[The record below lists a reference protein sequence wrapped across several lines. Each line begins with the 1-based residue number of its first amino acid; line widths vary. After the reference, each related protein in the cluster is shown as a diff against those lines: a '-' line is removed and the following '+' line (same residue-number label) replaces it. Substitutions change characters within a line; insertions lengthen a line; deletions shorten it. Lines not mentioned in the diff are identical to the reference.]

1 MSRIDAVLGELA
13 ALHPKLIDLGLARTF
28 DVLEMLGNPH
38 EALPPVI
45 HIAGTNG
52 KGSTAALMRAMANAA
67 GLRCHVYTSPHLCRF
82 HERIRLADELITDE
96 ALIALLD
103 EVKTRNQGKPIT
115 FFEVTTAA
123 AFLAFSRVPADLLI
137 LETGLGGLLDSTN
150 VLTKPAAS
158 VITPIAQDHEHFLGN
173 DITEIG
179 RQKAGIFKTGTPAII
194 ASQSDEARAGIADIA
209 AQKSIT
215 CHWMG
220 EDFTYHAHES
230 HLTITIAGT
239 SYDAPLPSLSGDHQ
253 LGNAALAAA
262 ALHYSG
268 VVAIDK
274 AVGGTDKAVWPG
286 RVQCLTQGALVK
298 RTNGTPIWLDGA
310 HNAHGAQ
317 ALVKAM
323 AQKSESNQ
331 KWAVIIG
338 ALDTRPIGDFLAQ
351 LAPMAATIIAITIP
365 EQDAALSADEI
376 KQAAD
381 GLEDE
386 WGLECKTAPDI
397 HQALSL
403 IQDEPQILI
412 CGSLYLAGHVLTEN
426 GTLPS

>member
-1 MSRIDAVLGELA
+1 MSHIDAVLGELA
-13 ALHPKLIDLGLARTF
+13 ALHPKLIDLGLDRTF
-28 DVLEMLGNPH
+28 DILEMLGNPH
-38 EALPPVI
+38 EDLPPVI

-52 KGSTAALMRAMANAA
+52 KGSTAALMRAMANEA

-82 HERIRLADELITDE
+82 HERIRLANELISDE

-123 AFLAFSRVPADLLI
+123 AFLAFSRVPADLVI

-150 VLTKPAAS
+150 VLSQPAAT

-194 ASQSDEARAGIADIA
+194 ASQTAEARAGIADIA
-209 AQKSIT
+209 SQKSIT

-220 EDFTYHAHES
+220 EDFTYHADDER
-230 HLTITIAGT
+230 LTITIAGT
-239 SYDAPLPSLSGDHQ
+239 DYHAPLPSLSGEHQ

-268 VVAIDK
+268 VVEIEK
-274 AVGGTDKAVWPG
+274 AVGGANKAIWPG
-286 RVQCLTQGALVK
+286 RVQCLSQGALVE
-298 RTNGTPIWLDGA
+298 TSNGTPIWLDGA

-317 ALVKAM
+317 AVVKAM
-323 AQKSESNQ
+323 AQKSKDNQ
-331 KWAVIIG
+331 KWAIIVG
-338 ALDTRPIGDFLAQ
+338 ALTTRPVADFLAQ
-351 LAPMAATIIAITIP
+351 LAPMAAQIIAITIP
-365 EQDAALSADEI
+365 DQEAALSADEI

-381 GLEDE
+381 ALGLQ
-386 WGLECKTAPDI
+386 CKTAPDI

-403 IQDEPQILI
+403 IKDEPQILI

-426 GTLPS
+426 GTLPD

>member
-13 ALHPKLIDLGLARTF
+13 ALHPKLIDLGLDRTF
-28 DVLEMLGNPH
+28 DILNMLGNPH

-52 KGSTAALMRAMANAA
+52 KGSTAALMRAMANEA

-96 ALIALLD
+96 ALIALLE
-103 EVKTRNQGKPIT
+103 EVQTRNQGKPIT

-123 AFLAFSRVPADLLI
+123 AFLAFSRVPADIVI

-150 VLTKPAAS
+150 VLRNPAAC
-158 VITPIAQDHEHFLGN
+158 VITPIARDHEHFLGN

-194 ASQSDEARAGIADIA
+194 ASQTDDARAGIVDIA
-209 AQKSIT
+209 AQKSVT

-220 EDFTYHAHES
+220 EDFTYQADQEQ
-230 HLTITIAGT
+230 LTITIEGID
-239 SYDAPLPSLSGDHQ
+239 YHAPLPSLSGDHQ

-268 VVAIDK
+268 VVALEKLI
-274 AVGGTDKAVWPG
+274 GGTDKAVWPG
-286 RVQCLTQGALVK
+286 RVQCLTHGTLVE

-323 AQKSESNQ
+323 MQKSEGDQ
-331 KWAVIIG
+331 KWAIVLG
-338 ALDTRPIGDFLAQ
+338 TLDTRPVADFLAQ
-351 LAPMAATIIAITIP
+351 IAPMAAIIIAITIP
-365 EQDAALSADEI
+365 DQDAALSADEI

-381 GLEDE
+381 ALGLK
-386 WGLECKTAPDI
+386 CKTAPDI

-426 GTLPS
+426 GTQPS